1 MTPSTRKKGIVTSL
15 GVLTAVATLLSGGVT
30 TAYANDALTNPN
42 SAMGYPSFKGAADPI
57 PGTGVAFDPSTSYLK
72 QVFDADVANG
82 AGTDTAHDF
91 WIDKMLTRTGTAP
104 NGTGTNDAGD
114 YNYAGADKNEYL
126 FSRGRAAFMYTH
138 TPEALGFVGDVAYW
152 DQTGNDG
159 FTVEVSIGGSKQTL
173 RENTDKRKQTPSYFT
188 TEFTNG
194 DKTIT
199 VTEVKYITYTNVMV
213 ANFTITSTTGGD
225 VTLTAASPF
234 AQDGNDGDTEL
245 TGRFNVKNDLTTIYP
260 RFSGNGFTV
269 KNGKLASTLTLEANV
284 PQTTKLQLGLIAN
297 ELPDST
303 AEYEARFNG
312 DLTDPAA
319 SYKDSVTTYNQWWV
333 DNIPYVETQEHNI
346 DKTVFYR
353 WWLSRFNMLDANMP
367 GNTFQYPTSIE
378 GVLGYNNQIVL
389 TSGMSPSGSVTP
401 NTRTALGCRPGRQPR
416 KASPGITTTTTIRAI
431 QPIGTTAT
439 RSTSPRPVGTPTR
452 CTAARHHWLK
462 RWVITV
468 PKMSKV
474 CSIRKASQTAT
485 TTRIATATI

>member
-30 TAYANDALTNPN
+30 TAYANDALANPN

-213 ANFTITSTTGGD
+213 ANFTITSTTFALLVDANGVAPLFSRENLGAMLAITPEHASRVVTDFRRNGAISD
-225 VTLTAASPF
+225 VTAGRCRCNL
-234 AQDGNDGDTEL
+234 AQ
-245 TGRFNVKNDLTTIYP
+245 
-260 RFSGNGFTV
+260 
-269 KNGKLASTLTLEANV
+269 
-284 PQTTKLQLGLIAN
+284 
-297 ELPDST
+297 
-303 AEYEARFNG
+303 
-312 DLTDPAA
+312 
-319 SYKDSVTTYNQWWV
+319 
-333 DNIPYVETQEHNI
+333 
-346 DKTVFYR
+346 
-353 WWLSRFNMLDANMP
+353 LSRL
-367 GNTFQYPTSIE
+367 
-378 GVLGYNNQIVL
+378 
-389 TSGMSPSGSVTP
+389 
-401 NTRTALGCRPGRQPR
+401 
-416 KASPGITTTTTIRAI
+416 
-431 QPIGTTAT
+431 
-439 RSTSPRPVGTPTR
+439 
-452 CTAARHHWLK
+452 AAGDD
-462 RWVITV
+462 
-468 PKMSKV
+468 
-474 CSIRKASQTAT
+474 
-485 TTRIATATI
+485 

>member
-30 TAYANDALTNPN
+30 TAYANDALANPN

-225 VTLTAASPF
+225 VTLTAA
-234 AQDGNDGDTEL
+234 
-245 TGRFNVKNDLTTIYP
+245 
-260 RFSGNGFTV
+260 
-269 KNGKLASTLTLEANV
+269 LA
-284 PQTTKLQLGLIAN
+284 I
-297 ELPDST
+297 
-303 AEYEARFNG
+303 R
-312 DLTDPAA
+312 
-319 SYKDSVTTYNQWWV
+319 
-333 DNIPYVETQEHNI
+333 
-346 DKTVFYR
+346 
-353 WWLSRFNMLDANMP
+353 
-367 GNTFQYPTSIE
+367 
-378 GVLGYNNQIVL
+378 
-389 TSGMSPSGSVTP
+389 
-401 NTRTALGCRPGRQPR
+401 TRRQ
-416 KASPGITTTTTIRAI
+416 
-431 QPIGTTAT
+431 
-439 RSTSPRPVGTPTR
+439 
-452 CTAARHHWLK
+452 
-462 RWVITV
+462 
-468 PKMSKV
+468 
-474 CSIRKASQTAT
+474 
-485 TTRIATATI
+485 